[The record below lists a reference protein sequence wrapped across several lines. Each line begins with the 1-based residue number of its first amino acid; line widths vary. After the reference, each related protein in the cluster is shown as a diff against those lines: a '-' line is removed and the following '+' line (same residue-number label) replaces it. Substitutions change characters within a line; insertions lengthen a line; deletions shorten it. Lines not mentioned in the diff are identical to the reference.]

1 MKRVLVV
8 GGGAREHALARALK
22 NSREEVDLLVFAAS
36 RNPGLT
42 SLASKFHPG
51 SLGDVRAICRF
62 ASENKADF
70 AVIGPEGPL
79 AAGLVDALQ
88 EIGVPSVGPIKDLA
102 RLESSKTFTREL
114 LKEFGIPGSP
124 AYQSFS
130 NSEGLEKF
138 LHQFEDGFVIKPDGL
153 TGGKGVQV
161 MGDHFF
167 STSEG
172 MQIVQK
178 LLSEGERVLIE
189 EKLVGQEFSLMSF
202 CDGQHCLHMPVVQD
216 HKRAFNNDTGPNT
229 GGMGTYSMP
238 DGSMPFLE
246 KSDIQAAREINEA
259 VAHALFRKT
268 GKEYKGVLYG
278 GFMATRTGIRLIEYN
293 ARLGDPEAMNVLS
306 LIPGK
311 EANDVADFLEICEA
325 IIQGN
330 LNRLKVQWKPL
341 ATVCKYAVPEGYPD
355 KPIKGIPIDT
365 GDVNQAY
372 ASIYYA
378 SVEEEQG
385 QLLLAGS
392 RAVAVL
398 AMHSDVAEAEKLAEA
413 EIQKIHG
420 PVFHRSDIGTEAL
433 IRQKTQMMRAIR
445 SGLVD

>member
-1 MKRVLVV
+1 
-8 GGGAREHALARALK
+8 
-22 NSREEVDLLVFAAS
+22 
-36 RNPGLT
+36 
-42 SLASKFHPG
+42 
-51 SLGDVRAICRF
+51 
-62 ASENKADF
+62 
-70 AVIGPEGPL
+70 
-79 AAGLVDALQ
+79 
-88 EIGVPSVGPIKDLA
+88 
-102 RLESSKTFTREL
+102 
-114 LKEFGIPGSP
+114 
-124 AYQSFS
+124 
-130 NSEGLEKF
+130 
-138 LHQFEDGFVIKPDGL
+138 
-153 TGGKGVQV
+153 
-161 MGDHFF
+161 
-167 STSEG
+167 
-172 MQIVQK
+172 
-178 LLSEGERVLIE
+178 
-189 EKLVGQEFSLMSF
+189 
-202 CDGQHCLHMPVVQD
+202 
-216 HKRAFNNDTGPNT
+216 
-229 GGMGTYSMP
+229 
-238 DGSMPFLE
+238 
-246 KSDIQAAREINEA
+246 
-259 VAHALFRKT
+259 
-268 GKEYKGVLYG
+268 
-278 GFMATRTGIRLIEYN
+278 
-293 ARLGDPEAMNVLS
+293 MNVLS